1 MTNLIKEN
9 NFEELKKVL
18 INSNEFQ
25 IHNFL
30 LDVLNNKTVEIDAES
45 FSAEKYQEEF
55 LEGLS
60 IFESLKESKI
70 DKTQLINFANILVEL
85 SFKMGGFIQLMS
97 QSAMNKGVHLSD
109 LGDLYKVNPIIRQ
122 RLQDFIDNLKKSENQ
137 DKSIANLS
145 ATKAQIS
152 NSIGNLLEKY
162 EIGEDMLQFAQS
174 YENVEQTEMATRI
187 YQGIMNDF
195 ESESV
200 KSSSGLFPEIS
211 YVDERPENEIKIY
224 ENAKKSFERLTGQ
237 TISEPKRVHIN
248 DSKKPE
254 EMVVEV
260 ERYIN
265 KNEIESE
272 SGFLNKLKRL
282 FKKN

>member
-9 NFEELKKVL
+9 KFEDLKEILK
-18 INSNEFQ
+18 NSTEFQ
-25 IHNFL
+25 IHTYL
-30 LDVLNNKTVEIDAES
+30 LDILNYKTVEIDAES
-45 FSAEKYQEEF
+45 FSAKRYQEEF
-55 LEGLS
+55 LEGLT
-60 IFESLKESKI
+60 IFEALKESDI
-70 DKTQLINFANILVEL
+70 DKIQLTNFLNILVEL
-85 SFKMGGFIQLMS
+85 GFKMGGFIQLMA
-97 QSAMNKGVHLSD
+97 QTAMNKGVYLSD
-109 LGDLYKVNPIIRQ
+109 IEDLYKVNPIIRQ
-122 RLQDFIDNLKKSENQ
+122 KLQEFIEHLKNFENQ

-152 NSIGNLLEKY
+152 NSIGNLLQKH

-174 YENVEQTEMATRI
+174 YEKVEQTEMAARI

-211 YVDERPENEIKIY
+211 YVDERPEKEIEIF
-224 ENAKKSFERLTGQ
+224 ETAKKSFERLTGQ
-237 TISEPKRVHIN
+237 TLAEPKRVHIN
-248 DSKKPE
+248 ESEKAKEIVAEMERNINQE
-254 EMVVEV
+254 EE
-260 ERYIN
+260 N
-265 KNEIESE
+265 E

>member
-9 NFEELKKVL
+9 KFEDLKEILK
-18 INSNEFQ
+18 NSTEFQ
-25 IHNFL
+25 IHTYL
-30 LDVLNNKTVEIDAES
+30 LDILNYKTVEIDAES
-45 FSAEKYQEEF
+45 FSEKRYQEEF
-55 LEGLS
+55 LEGLT
-60 IFESLKESKI
+60 IFEALKESDI
-70 DKTQLINFANILVEL
+70 DKIQLTNFLNILVEL
-85 SFKMGGFIQLMS
+85 GFKMGGFIQLMAKT
-97 QSAMNKGVHLSD
+97 AMNKGVYLSD
-109 LGDLYKVNPIIRQ
+109 IEDLYKVNPIIRQ
-122 RLQDFIDNLKKSENQ
+122 KLQEFIEHLKNFENQ

-152 NSIGNLLEKY
+152 NSIGNLLQKH

-174 YENVEQTEMATRI
+174 YEKVEQTEMATRI

-211 YVDERPENEIKIY
+211 YVDERPEKEIEIF

-237 TISEPKRVHIN
+237 TLAEPKRVHVNESEKAKEIVAEMEKN
-248 DSKKPE
+248 MYQDE
-254 EMVVEV
+254 E
-260 ERYIN
+260 N
-265 KNEIESE
+265 E